1 MFLILDVS
9 THKKMGIFNK
19 LFKKKKEVKVKKTT
33 IIKDSVEKKE
43 QIIEPKI
50 NSDLEHLKNVLPKL
64 KFGWEFE
71 STKTTINGEVIE
83 TPKDE
88 LPVSTRIAQTSLSV
102 ILMKDENQ
110 IVQWIKIQDLNGV
123 EVNKALETS
132 FKNLLDQHPEI
143 GIGGIDTKNS
153 EIGKV
158 GMIINASMYS
168 GSLIVLEQIWE
179 QIFQFIGS
187 EEIHFIVPNSQLVI
201 FCDSKDLKGNGY
213 LYGNAKHHFNNSYDS
228 ISEFVY
234 FKKKG
239 ESIIEL
245 KDEELEYDV

>member
-1 MFLILDVS
+1 
-9 THKKMGIFNK
+9 MGLFAK
-19 LFKKKKEVKVKKTT
+19 LFKKKKEVEIEKTSVN
-33 IIKDSVEKKE
+33 KNAVEKNK
-43 QIIEPKI
+43 QIIEPQI
-50 NSDLEHLKNVLPKL
+50 NSDLGHLKNVLPKL

-71 STKTTINGEVIE
+71 SKKTTINGEVIE
-83 TPKDE
+83 IPKGE
-88 LPVSTRIAQTSLSV
+88 LPASTRIAQTSLSV

-110 IVQWIKIQDLNGV
+110 IVQWIKIQDLNDV
-123 EVNKALETS
+123 EINKALETS
-132 FKNLLDQHPEI
+132 FKNLLDQYSEI
-143 GIGGIDTKNS
+143 SIGGIDTKSS

-168 GSLIVLEQIWE
+168 GSLILLEQIWE

-187 EEIHFIVPNSQLVI
+187 EEINFIVPNSRLVI

-213 LYGNAKHHFNNSYDS
+213 LYGNAKHHFNNSYDA

-239 ESIIEL
+239 KSIIEL